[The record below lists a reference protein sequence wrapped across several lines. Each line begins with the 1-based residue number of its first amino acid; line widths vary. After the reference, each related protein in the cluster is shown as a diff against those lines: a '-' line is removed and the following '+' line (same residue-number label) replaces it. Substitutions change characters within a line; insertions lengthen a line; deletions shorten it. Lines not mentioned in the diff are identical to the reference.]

1 MSKRTCFMFQPIFQ
15 YFFRYTGWP
24 EGPETDI
31 VASDDRVSH
40 LICRVFDYT
49 SWRSSALLG
58 LFLLGLFTSLRRPK
72 SVTTCSSI
80 FCPFTGSAEM
90 SPLDFTGTVNS
101 KLECFLTWLQL
112 RPLSFLSRL
121 LFYVFWNHLDKLY
134 ICKGDDPLSS
144 FHVYLLISSIGLPYF
159 HRKKGEQFTTVTYLS
174 VLSTL
179 NKSNIN

>member
-1 MSKRTCFMFQPIFQ
+1 MRCCTLTWGTKILMQAMSNVHAGRI
-15 YFFRYTGWP
+15 WP
-24 EGPETDI
+24 AG
-31 VASDDRVSH
+31 
-40 LICRVFDYT
+40 CRFPTPV
-49 SWRSSALLG
+49 LQH
-58 LFLLGLFTSLRRPK
+58 
-72 SVTTCSSI
+72 VSI
-80 FCPFTGSAEM
+80 FCPLAGSAEM